1 MPAFCGRLLQFDGSC
16 SPPCAVR
23 LKSLLFVFAI
33 KPLDQIKT
41 AVLLG
46 IAGQYDAHAAN
57 ISGRKILKELL
68 NQLVAMGV
76 EISLGFDAQIA

>member
-1 MPAFCGRLLQFDGSC
+1 MFT
-16 SPPCAVR
+16 AVR
-23 LKSLLFVFAI
+23 RKAEVLLFVFAI

-46 IAGQYDAHAAN
+46 IAGHDTHAAN
-57 ISGRKILKELL
+57 ISGRKILNELL

>member
-1 MPAFCGRLLQFDGSC
+1 LFT
-16 SPPCAVR
+16 AVR
-23 LKSLLFVFAI
+23 RKAEVLLFVFAI

-57 ISGRKILKELL
+57 ISSRKILNELL